1 MSLGS
6 AAELKEMDGPSAAV
20 FPRGTEFLASLASSF
35 LDHAAFA
42 LVYVDADLRCR
53 HAAPRFAAL
62 LDTQP
67 DALLGRRLSEID
79 HAVARG
85 VAEALAHAA
94 GTGTAAPVDC
104 FAARGDGRR
113 VMLTGCVIPHRLA
126 DGTAEGGETPGFLG
140 IFQDIAD
147 EERIADFV
155 MRRDPFVATLLDAA
169 VDGIV
174 ITDRKGV
181 IRSINRACCQQFGY
195 EEADLLGQNV
205 TALMPPPFSRDHD
218 RFIQTYLQTDRAKII
233 GIGRESLGRRKDG
246 TVFPI
251 HLSVGQ
257 ARMGEEITFVA
268 MIRDISDRLAAE
280 QRASY
285 LARHDALT
293 GVLTRTAFLEE
304 CEAVLARGSVD
315 GGGDATPCF
324 ALYSL
329 DVDQFSDINEA
340 FGFHV
345 GDAALK
351 ALVSRV
357 IEVLPKETYICRIAA
372 DEFAALSRV
381 DDLDQARTLADVLH
395 DRLTASIYADRHWV
409 RLRVSIGAAVFDP
422 SVQRM
427 EELNAKAKLALQSVQ
442 HNGGNAVCFYTPEMA
457 AAATRRMLLTMH
469 LAHAIERNELHLVYQ
484 PIVEAKTGEVT
495 SAEALLRWTHHTLGA
510 ISPGE
515 FIPVAEESGLIVP
528 ITDWVLA
535 TVVRQMAEWDSR
547 GVLPKRVF
555 LNISGQ
561 QFLRGNLTHR
571 LVELLEDQPHLRGH
585 LGLEITEQ
593 AAVRDLKVAVRTLS
607 DLADIGVQVAIDDFG
622 SGYSSLSY
630 VQQLPVAKLKI
641 DRAFIIDVPENSRN
655 AALVRAAVGMAHG
668 LGLVTVAEGVE
679 TVEQREFLA
688 STGCDQLQGYLFGR
702 PMLPDALAEMVREQR
717 AAKTAR

>member
-1 MSLGS
+1 MSFRS
-6 AAELKEMDGPSAAV
+6 AAELGEPDGPLAAA
-20 FPRGTEFLASLASSF
+20 FPCGTDFLASLASSF
-35 LDHAAFA
+35 IGHAAFA
-42 LVYVDADLRCR
+42 LVYVGADRRCR
-53 HAAPRFAAL
+53 HAAPRFATL
-62 LDTQP
+62 LETPAEFIIGRD
-67 DALLGRRLSEID
+67 LGEID
-79 HAVARG
+79 HPVARA
-85 VAEALAHAA
+85 VAEALCGAVSTGAA
-94 GTGTAAPVDC
+94 VPVDC
-104 FAARGDGRR
+104 LAVCGDGRR
-113 VMLTGCVIPHRLA
+113 ILLTGSVLPHRGM
-126 DGTAEGGETPGFLG
+126 DGVVAGYLG
-140 IFQDIAD
+140 VFQDVAD
-147 EERIADFV
+147 EERIAEFV
-155 MRRDPFVATLLDAA
+155 TRRDPFVATLLDAA

-174 ITDRKGV
+174 ITDRTGT
-181 IRSINRACCQQFGY
+181 IRTINRACCQQFGY
-195 EEADLLGQNV
+195 DEAELLGRNV
-205 TALMPPPFSRDHD
+205 MVLMPPPFSRDHD

-246 TVFPI
+246 TIFPI
-251 HLSVGQ
+251 HLSVGE
-257 ARMGEEITFVA
+257 ARMGGEVSFIA

-304 CEAVLARGSVD
+304 CEAVLAGGSD
-315 GGGDATPCF
+315 GEACF

-357 IEVLPKETYICRIAA
+357 TEVLPKDTYICRIAA

-381 DDLDQARTLADVLH
+381 DGPEMARTLADVLH

-409 RLRVSIGAAVFDP
+409 RLRVSIGAAVFDD
-422 SVQRM
+422 SVQRV

-484 PIVEAKTGEVT
+484 PIVEAKSGTVT

-528 ITDWVLA
+528 ITDWVLS
-535 TVVRQMAEWDSR
+535 TVVRQMAEWDGQ

-571 LVELLEDQPHLRGH
+571 LLELLEGQPHLRGH

-593 AAVRDLKVAVRTLS
+593 AAVRDLKAAVRTLS
-607 DLADIGVQVAIDDFG
+607 ELADIGVQVAIDDFG

-641 DRAFIIDVPENSRN
+641 DRAFIVDVPENCRN

-679 TVEQREFLA
+679 TAEQHAFLA

-702 PMLPDALAEMVREQR
+702 PMLPEALAEMVRGQR
-717 AAKTAR
+717 AAVALA

>member
-1 MSLGS
+1 LSLRS
-6 AAELKEMDGPSAAV
+6 VAEIKEPDSPLVAG
-20 FPRGTEFLASLASSF
+20 FPYTTDLLASLAASILDHAVF
-35 LDHAAFA
+35 AVAYVGVDLRCQHAGERFAKLLEIPAEAIVDRRLADLDHAA
-42 LVYVDADLRCR
+42 
-53 HAAPRFAAL
+53 
-62 LDTQP
+62 
-67 DALLGRRLSEID
+67 
-79 HAVARG
+79 ARG
-85 VAEALAHAA
+85 IAEALAKAA
-94 GTGTAAPVDC
+94 GTGAPAPVDC
-104 FAARGDGRR
+104 LAVRRDGQR
-113 VMLTGCVIPHRLA
+113 VILTGCVVPHRSA
-126 DGTAEGGETPGFLG
+126 GVAEEAGYLVVV
-140 IFQDIAD
+140 QDIAD
-147 EERIADFV
+147 EERIAEFL
-155 MRRDPFVATLLDAA
+155 MRRDPFVTTLLDTA
-169 VDGIV
+169 VDGII
-174 ITDRKGV
+174 ITDRTGT
-181 IRSINRACCQQFGY
+181 IRTINHACCEQFGY
-195 EEADLLGQNV
+195 EEAELLGQNV
-205 TALMPPPFSRDHD
+205 TELMPPPFSRDHD
-218 RFIQTYLQTDRAKII
+218 RFIQAYLKTSRSKII
-233 GIGRESLGRRKDG
+233 GIGREALGRRKDG
-246 TVFPI
+246 SVFPI
-251 HLSVGQ
+251 HISVGE
-257 ARMGEEITFVA
+257 ARLGNDVTFVA
-268 MIRDISDRLAAE
+268 TIRDISDRLAAE

-285 LARHDALT
+285 LARHDPLT

-304 CEAVLARGSVD
+304 CEVVLSRALE
-315 GGGDATPCF
+315 GGDAAACF

-357 IEVLPKETYICRIAA
+357 TEVLPEETYICRIAA

-381 DDLDQARTLADVLH
+381 NDMDTACTLADVLH

-409 RLRVSIGAAVFDP
+409 RLRVSIGAAVFDS
-422 SVQRM
+422 SVQRID
-427 EELNAKAKLALQSVQ
+427 ELNAKAKLALQSVQ

-484 PIVEAKTGEVT
+484 PIIDSKAGTVT

-510 ISPGE
+510 ISPAE

-535 TVVRQMAEWDSR
+535 AVVRQMVEWER
-547 GVLPKRVF
+547 QGVLPGRVF
-555 LNISGQ
+555 INISGQ

-571 LVELLEDQPHLRGH
+571 LSELLDEHPCLKNR

-593 AAVRDLKVAVRTLS
+593 AAVRDLKVAVRMLS
-607 DLADIGVQVAIDDFG
+607 ELFGIGVQVAIDDFG

-641 DRAFIIDVPENSRN
+641 DRAFVIDVPENTRN

-679 TVEQREFLA
+679 TEEQRDFLV
-688 STGCDQLQGYLFGR
+688 SIGCDQLQGFLFGR
-702 PMLPDALAEMVREQR
+702 PMMPDALADIVRAER
-717 AAKTAR
+717 G